1 MSPPII
7 GLIGIIIL
15 FSMLLI
21 GVPMGV
27 SFISAGF
34 IGLVMLKGLITGL
47 TFLGTAPLS
56 GSSSYVLCTIPL
68 FVLMGQFAF
77 QSGIST
83 DLFNS
88 ANKWLGRLPGGLAL
102 ATNIACT
109 GFAACTGTSVAGAA
123 TMGAVAFPEMM
134 RFKYDKRLAA
144 GCIAAGG
151 TLGILIPPSI
161 LFIIYGV
168 ITETSIGALFI
179 AGILPGVMLSS
190 FFLLL
195 IYFKC
200 KINPELGPPGDAFT
214 LREKLVSLKDIW
226 GMLALLILVIGG
238 LYAGI
243 FSPSEAG
250 GIGAFGS
257 FLIMLVKRKMRKDTL
272 FPAIMD
278 TAQVTVFFM
287 LVVIGVHIFNTFI
300 TVSGLPQMLVRWVTS
315 LPLSPF
321 VILLC
326 ILAFY
331 IPLGCTMDSV
341 PMVLLTMPFVFP
353 IIEGYGFDPVWFGV
367 LVCVLGEMAMIT
379 PPIGMNLYV
388 TQGVTKLPLIDV
400 VRGILP
406 FVAVLFIG
414 VVILVIFPG
423 IALYLPSTIR

>member
-1 MSPPII
+1 MSAPII
-7 GLIGIIIL
+7 GVIGIIIL
-15 FSMLLI
+15 FSLLLI
-21 GVPMGV
+21 GMPMGI

-34 IGLVMLKGLITGL
+34 IGLIILKGTGTAL
-47 TFLGTAPLS
+47 SFLGTAPLA
-56 GSSSYVLCTIPL
+56 GTAHYVLCTIPL

-77 QSGIST
+77 YSGIST
-83 DLFNS
+83 DLFN
-88 ANKWLGRLPGGLAL
+88 AAYRWLGRLPGGLAL
-102 ATNIACT
+102 ATNFACT

-123 TMGAVAFPEMM
+123 TMGTVAFPEMM
-134 RFKYDKRLAA
+134 RFKYDPAFSA

-179 AGILPGVMLSS
+179 AGIIPGIMLSA

-195 IYFKC
+195 IYFRC
-200 KINPELGPPGDAFT
+200 KWNPELGPPGETFT
-214 LREKLVSLKDIW
+214 WREKFIALKGIW
-226 GMLALLILVIGG
+226 GMLALLFLVIGG
-238 LYAGI
+238 LYLGI

-250 GIGAFGS
+250 GVGAFGS
-257 FLIMLVKRKMRKDTL
+257 FLIMLIKGEMRKDTF

-278 TAQVTVFFM
+278 TARITVFFM

-300 TVSGLPQMLVRWVTS
+300 TVSGLPQALVRWVTS
-315 LPLSPF
+315 LPFPPF
-321 VILLC
+321 IILLA

-388 TQGVTKLPLIDV
+388 TQGVTKLPLMVV
-400 VRGILP
+400 VRGIVP
-406 FVAVLFIG
+406 FVIVLFIG
-414 VVILVIFPG
+414 VVLIVIFPQ
-423 IALYLPSTIR
+423 IALFLPSTLK